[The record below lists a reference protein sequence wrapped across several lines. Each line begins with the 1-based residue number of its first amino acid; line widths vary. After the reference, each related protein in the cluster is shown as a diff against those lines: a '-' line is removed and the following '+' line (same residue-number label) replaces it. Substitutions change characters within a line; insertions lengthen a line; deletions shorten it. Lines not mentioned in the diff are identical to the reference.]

1 MTRLT
6 KNENKR
12 VLKMVE
18 GIEDRM
24 MQTVLEGRDL
34 KNECAYMHIHG
45 LSKEKYSRDFESFQD
60 SFGRKYKNISVK
72 NIQRSGIEKY
82 QFEDGSVRYR
92 VSYDAVVSY
101 DTMNMMMTDKFTSFS
116 KKITYTESVYDFSN
130 MNKSEYIS
138 GFCDGM
144 DAI

>member
-1 MTRLT
+1 MLRLT
-6 KNENKR
+6 KNESKR

-18 GIEDRM
+18 GLEDRM
-24 MQTVLEGRDL
+24 VQTILEGKDL
-34 KNECAYMHIHG
+34 KNGYAYMHIHG
-45 LSKEKYSRDFESFQD
+45 LSKEKYSRDFEAFQD

-82 QFEDGSVRYR
+82 SFEDGSIRYR
-92 VSYDAVVSY
+92 VSYDAIVSY
-101 DTMNMMMTDKFTSFS
+101 DTMNMVVSDKFSSFS